1 MPRKPIEW
9 SKCIIY
15 KIWKDDDFYVGSTT
29 DLASRKKRHKHSCNN
44 EKCNYKLYQTIR
56 EKGGWDAWQMTPLE
70 EYKECQ
76 SQVQARIREEE
87 WRVKLNANLNMI
99 KAFVVKQE
107 YMTQYH
113 QEHKEEH
120 KQYYQE
126 HKEEHK
132 EYMTKYRQEHKEER
146 KLKDIQYYQEHK
158 EEKKANSAQYYQ
170 NHKEKINYK
179 FQCECGGKYT
189 HQGKSR
195 HKKSIKHQTY
205 LATI

>member
-1 MPRKPIEW
+1 MPSKPIEW

-29 DLASRKKRHKHSCNN
+29 DLASRKSRHKHSCNN
-44 EKCNYKLYQTIR
+44 EKNKHHNRKIYQTIR
-56 EKGGWDAWQMTPLE
+56 EKGGWNAWEMIPLE
-70 EYKECQ
+70 EYKECKTQ
-76 SQVQARIREEE
+76 IEARIREEE

-99 KAFVVKQE
+99 RAFVGK
-107 YMTQYH
+107 
-113 QEHKEEH
+113 
-120 KQYYQE
+120 QE

-158 EEKKANSAQYYQ
+158 EERKLKEIQYYQ
-170 NHKEKINYK
+170 EHKEKINAK
-179 FQCECGGKYT
+179 FGCECGGKYT

-195 HKKSIKHQTY
+195 HEKSIKHQTY